1 MQKTWIITG
10 SARGLGRAVLTA
22 VLESGD
28 NVLATAR
35 DVAQL
40 ADLKALYGDRL
51 EPFELD
57 VTDEARTAEAAT
69 AAIAAFGRIDVLVN
83 NAGYGHFE
91 AFEQKSPTDFRA
103 EVETNLF
110 GVVNMTRAVLPF
122 MRENRAGHILNVSSV
137 GGRVGTPGL
146 AAYQA
151 AKWAVG
157 GFTEVLRGEVA
168 PLGIRIVSLEPGGM
182 RTDWAET
189 AGHAAAGAVLPDYAE
204 TVGAILARIRA
215 YAGNEVG
222 DPARIAQVILA
233 LSRREEVPAH
243 LVLGT
248 DALASFDAAESLRR
262 EDHERWLP
270 VSRATVFDGPEGEA
284 LAALLP

>member
-40 ADLKALYGDRL
+40 ADLKALYGNRL

-189 AGHAAAGAVLPDYAE
+189 AGHAAAGAVLPDYAD
-204 TVGAILARIRA
+204 TVGATLARIRA

-270 VSRATVFDGPEGEA
+270 VSRATVFDGPGGEA